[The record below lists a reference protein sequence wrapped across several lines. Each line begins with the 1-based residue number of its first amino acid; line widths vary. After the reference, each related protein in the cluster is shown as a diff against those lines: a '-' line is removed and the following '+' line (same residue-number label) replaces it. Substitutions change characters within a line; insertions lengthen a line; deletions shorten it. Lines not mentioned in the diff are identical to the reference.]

1 MARKLVFYSTVVG
14 VLLVLVVSN
23 LVWANPNLKLV
34 VNGDEVTCQPA
45 PVFVDNRVMVPLR
58 TVSEALGAKVEWDD
72 KNRTVRVSV
81 EKELPR
87 VKINGEP
94 TTWPYWIKDGKLYLE
109 RRNAIQLVHE
119 GLRHP
124 EHSIAYFPGDS
135 TLSINGKSI
144 PLAATREG
152 QYQIVNVEYL
162 RDLGIVNFAWDA
174 QDENIVILQRQ

>member
-1 MARKLVFYSTVVG
+1 LKRRVIA
-14 VLLVLVVSN
+14 VLLCMALLTAIGSMVY
-23 LVWANPNLKLV
+23 ANQPIKII
-34 VNGDEVTCQPA
+34 VNGQEVKNEPA
-45 PVFVDNRVMVPLR
+45 AIIMDNRTMVPLR

-72 KNRTVRVSV
+72 KNRTVRVNV

-94 TTWPYWIKDGKLYLE
+94 TTWPYWIKEGKLYLE

-124 EHSIAYFPGDS
+124 NHSIAYFPGDS

-144 PLAATREG
+144 PLAATWEG

-162 RDLGIVNFAWDA
+162 RDLGIVNFAWDE
-174 QDENIVILQRQ
+174 QDENIMILPR

>member
-1 MARKLVFYSTVVG
+1 MNRKVVAG
-14 VLLVLVVSN
+14 LVVVALLCLLAGTGVAADSI
-23 LVWANPNLKLV
+23 KLM
-34 VNGDEVTCQPA
+34 VNGNQVMSDPA
-45 PVFVDNRVMVPLR
+45 PLIIDGRVMVPLR

-72 KNRTVRVSV
+72 KNRTVRVNV

-94 TTWPYWIKDGKLYLE
+94 TTWPYWIKEGKLYLE

-124 EHSIAYFPGDS
+124 NHSIAYFPGDS

-144 PLAATREG
+144 PLAATWEG

-162 RDLGIVNFAWDA
+162 RDLGIVNFAWDE
-174 QDENIVILQRQ
+174 QDENIMILPR